1 MIFKIMTRIF
11 ICLLP
16 LFLIACTITESDKI
30 IDNFRSK
37 NGKLEQDIPGRL
49 STDVYKNLQQSLEK
63 NLGLISMKNGFDRF
77 QIRIWEGT
85 GDYSGNLYL
94 IKNLPDFGWT
104 GELGVYD
111 YVQNHEGKLDSIFS
125 NKKTIVKTESEWNSL
140 INSLYKLDILTL
152 PHWES
157 IPGYDQLGMHENGIA
172 IEIAGKTK
180 YRIYS
185 FLSPFSRQED
195 FDDAKKVVQIIQLVK
210 REFK

>member
-1 MIFKIMTRIF
+1 MTRIF

-172 IEIAGKTK
+172 IEIAGKN
-180 YRIYS
+180 
-185 FLSPFSRQED
+185 
-195 FDDAKKVVQIIQLVK
+195 KV
-210 REFK
+210 